1 MVPRSSDPDK
11 IKLLEAEPRPRV
23 LLEYGPV
30 HLDRVNDPRIRSK
43 APMQATINTSTIMTQ
58 LPESSEPK
66 PKPFR
71 RRWAELFGI
80 SARSSLVLPRFL
92 EAVGAS
98 TQRDEVHTLLL
109 RSAQEL
115 TGAPRVEVRPV
126 GGPNRVLQSRSLFGQ
141 ASEASFQFP
150 IRYRSDLLGT
160 LLVSPYQGRRIPTS
174 VQTDLET
181 LCAIAAIG
189 DRLLGRERHL
199 RLSLPANPG
208 SVLNPNPFLV
218 PHLRQLVLLA
228 RRRREPLGVLA
239 IGLPGQ
245 LDKSGA
251 ASVSIPDSASD
262 RIPHAVMGTLRESD
276 LVVHH
281 DERTLIAV
289 LPNASTE
296 NTNVIAETVA
306 RSILEVTD
314 WDDFTRVAI
323 GAACSPDDAREADVL
338 LDVAMD
344 ALRRAREEGL
354 GQIVIADR
362 DAFFPRVVDEF
373 RTSVAS

>member
-1 MVPRSSDPDK
+1 MR
-11 IKLLEAEPRPRV
+11 
-23 LLEYGPV
+23 
-30 HLDRVNDPRIRSK
+30 
-43 APMQATINTSTIMTQ
+43 ATINTSTIMTQ

-71 RRWAELFGI
+71 HRWAELLGL
-80 SARSSLVLPRFL
+80 ATRSSLVLPRFL

-109 RSAQEL
+109 RSAQAL
-115 TGAPRVEVRPV
+115 TGAPRVEIRPV

-141 ASEASFQFP
+141 ASESPLQFP

-160 LLVSPYQGRRIPTS
+160 LLVSPFQGRRIPSS
-174 VQTDLET
+174 VRTDLES

-199 RLSLPANPG
+199 RLSIPADPG
-208 SVLNPNPFLV
+208 LVLHPNIFLL

-239 IGLPGQ
+239 IGLPDQ
-245 LDKSGA
+245 LDESGS
-251 ASVSIPDSASD
+251 ASQSIPDTASD
-262 RIPHAVMGTLRESD
+262 RILHAVMGTLRESD
-276 LVVHH
+276 LVVQH

-289 LPNASTE
+289 LPNASTD
-296 NTNVIAETVA
+296 NTTVIAETVA

-314 WDDFTRVAI
+314 WDEFTRVAI

-338 LDVAMD
+338 LDVVMD

-362 DAFFPRVVDEF
+362 DAFIPRVVEEV